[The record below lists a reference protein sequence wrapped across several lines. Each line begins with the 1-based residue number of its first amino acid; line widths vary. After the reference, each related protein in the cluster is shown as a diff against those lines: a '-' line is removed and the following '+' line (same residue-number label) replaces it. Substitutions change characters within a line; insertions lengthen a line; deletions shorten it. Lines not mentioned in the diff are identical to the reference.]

1 MEERGLGLVGLEQEF
16 VAGLNKQAVHYT
28 ISQVG
33 MVSEGRIIVWVSGES
48 MLQVETLGICR
59 MGCQLSLIRLRLRAL

>member
-1 MEERGLGLVGLEQEF
+1 MEGRGLGLVGPEQEF

-28 ISQVG
+28 IPQVG
-33 MVSEGRIIVWVSGES
+33 MVSEGRIIVWVSEET

-59 MGCQLSLIRLRLRAL
+59 MGCQLSLIRLRLSAL